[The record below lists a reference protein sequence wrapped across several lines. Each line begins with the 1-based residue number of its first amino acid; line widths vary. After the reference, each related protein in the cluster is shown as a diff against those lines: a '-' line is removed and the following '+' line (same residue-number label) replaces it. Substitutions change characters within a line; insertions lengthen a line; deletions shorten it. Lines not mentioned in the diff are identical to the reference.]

1 MPTRYLTCEAD
12 LNFPGPNVER
22 LLASLR
28 TLYDGKNPVATRD
41 IVASVGGD
49 GGAVADALRR
59 ASNNGLV
66 RQVRG
71 GWVPTTSF

>member
-1 MPTRYLTCEAD
+1 MSTRYITAEFD
-12 LNFPGPNVER
+12 SNFPGPGVDCV
-22 LLASLR
+22 LAQLR
-28 TLYDGKNPVATRD
+28 TLSNGSTPVSTRD
-41 IVASVGGD
+41 IAASVGGD

-71 GWVPTTSF
+71 GWVPTSI